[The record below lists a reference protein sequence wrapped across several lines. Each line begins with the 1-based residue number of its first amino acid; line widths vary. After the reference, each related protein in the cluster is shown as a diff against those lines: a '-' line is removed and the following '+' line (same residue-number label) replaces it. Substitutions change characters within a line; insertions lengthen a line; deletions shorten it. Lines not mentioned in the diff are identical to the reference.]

1 MRLWFI
7 FRKKR
12 RLIFL
17 ILLVSV
23 KLKNKATNNIKNN
36 FDIFNYVIIKIKA
49 MQIYEKNVTAV
60 IKKSILENMD
70 ENLMK
75 LKYNDGKISYAYLDT
90 YEALNIKAEAS
101 SMLSKLN
108 PEIENM
114 VNYVSVP
121 VGYFFTKK
129 FMLTDGLKVPLRLTV
144 YQAFDSEI
152 VSDVSDYGINNQ
164 LYEVSLQ
171 IKMDIY
177 IQIPFQEQI
186 INYEDKILLSSGII
200 NNEIP
205 NYYFHI
211 A

>member
-17 ILLVSV
+17 ILLVALFFS
-23 KLKNKATNNIKNN
+23 LTESY
-36 FDIFNYVIIKIKA
+36 FDDNVIEYVKIKA

-186 INYEDKILLSSGII
+186 IN
-200 NNEIP
+200 
-205 NYYFHI
+205 
-211 A
+211 

>member
-17 ILLVSV
+17 ILLVGLFFS
-23 KLKNKATNNIKNN
+23 LTESY
-36 FDIFNYVIIKIKA
+36 FDENVLEYVKIKA
-49 MQIYEKNVTAV
+49 LQIYEDNVTNV
-60 IKKSILENMD
+60 IKASVLENISD
-70 ENLMK
+70 DLMK
-75 LKYNDGKISYAYLDT
+75 LKYNDDGKISYAYLDT
-90 YEALNIKAEAS
+90 YEALNIKSEAS

-108 PEIENM
+108 PEIENS

-121 VGYFFTKK
+121 VGYFFTRK
-129 FMLTDGLKVPLRLTV
+129 FMLTDGLRVPLKLSV

-152 VSDVSDYGINNQ
+152 ISNVSDYGINNQ
-164 LYEVSLQ
+164 LYEISLQ
-171 IKMDIY
+171 IKMNIY
-177 IQIPFQEQI
+177 VQIPFQKQI
-186 INYEDKILLSSGII
+186 IGYEDKILLSSGII
-200 NNEIP
+200 NNDIP

>member
-17 ILLVSV
+17 ILLVVLFFS
-23 KLKNKATNNIKNN
+23 LTESY
-36 FDIFNYVIIKIKA
+36 FDDNVIEYVKIKA
-49 MQIYEKNVTAV
+49 MQIYEKNVTAI
-60 IKKSILENMD
+60 IKNSVLENMD
-70 ENLMK
+70 DNLMK
-75 LKYNDGKISYAYLDT
+75 LKYNDDGKISYAYLDT

-101 SMLSKLN
+101 SMLNKLN
-108 PEIENM
+108 PEIESM

-129 FMLTDGLKVPLRLTV
+129 FMLTDGLRVPLKLTV

-152 VSDVSDYGINNQ
+152 VSDVKDYGINNQ

-177 IQIPFQEQI
+177 VQIPFQGQI

>member
-17 ILLVSV
+17 ILLVGLFFS
-23 KLKNKATNNIKNN
+23 LTESY
-36 FDIFNYVIIKIKA
+36 FDENVLEYVKIKA
-49 MQIYEKNVTAV
+49 LQIYEDNVTNV
-60 IKKSILENMD
+60 IKASVLENISD
-70 ENLMK
+70 DLMK
-75 LKYNDGKISYAYLDT
+75 LKYNDDGKISYAYLDT
-90 YEALNIKAEAS
+90 YEALNIKSEAS

-108 PEIENM
+108 PEIENS

-121 VGYFFTKK
+121 VGYFFTRK
-129 FMLTDGLKVPLRLTV
+129 FMLTDGLRVPLKLSV

-152 VSDVSDYGINNQ
+152 ISNVSDYGINNQ
-164 LYEVSLQ
+164 LYEISLQ
-171 IKMDIY
+171 IKMNIY
-177 IQIPFQEQI
+177 VQIPFQEQI
-186 INYEDKILLSSGII
+186 IAYEDKILLSSGII
-200 NNEIP
+200 NNDIP

>member
-17 ILLVSV
+17 ILLVGLFFS
-23 KLKNKATNNIKNN
+23 LTESY
-36 FDIFNYVIIKIKA
+36 FDENVLEYVKIKA
-49 MQIYEKNVTAV
+49 LQIYEDNVTNV
-60 IKKSILENMD
+60 IKASVLENISD
-70 ENLMK
+70 DLMK
-75 LKYNDGKISYAYLDT
+75 LKYNDDGKISYAYLDT
-90 YEALNIKAEAS
+90 YEALNIRSEAS

-108 PEIENM
+108 PEIENS

-121 VGYFFTKK
+121 VGYFFTRK
-129 FMLTDGLKVPLRLTV
+129 FMLTDGLRVPLKLSV

-152 VSDVSDYGINNQ
+152 ISNVSDYGINNQ
-164 LYEVSLQ
+164 LYEISLQ
-171 IKMDIY
+171 IKMNIY
-177 IQIPFQEQI
+177 VQIPFQKQI
-186 INYEDKILLSSGII
+186 IGYEDKILLSSGII
-200 NNEIP
+200 NNDIP

>member
-17 ILLVSV
+17 ILLVALFFS
-23 KLKNKATNNIKNN
+23 LTESY
-36 FDIFNYVIIKIKA
+36 FDDNVIEYVKIKA
-49 MQIYEKNVTAV
+49 MQIYKKNVTAV

>member
-17 ILLVSV
+17 ILLVALFFS
-23 KLKNKATNNIKNN
+23 LTESY
-36 FDIFNYVIIKIKA
+36 FDDNVIEYVKIKA

-121 VGYFFTKK
+121 VGYFFYQEIYANRWIK
-129 FMLTDGLKVPLRLTV
+129 GSLK
-144 YQAFDSEI
+144 I
-152 VSDVSDYGINNQ
+152 NGI
-164 LYEVSLQ
+164 
-171 IKMDIY
+171 
-177 IQIPFQEQI
+177 
-186 INYEDKILLSSGII
+186 SSI
-200 NNEIP
+200 
-205 NYYFHI
+205 
-211 A
+211 

>member
-17 ILLVSV
+17 ILLVGLFFS
-23 KLKNKATNNIKNN
+23 LTESY
-36 FDIFNYVIIKIKA
+36 FDENVLEYVKIKA
-49 MQIYEKNVTAV
+49 LQIYEDNVTNV
-60 IKKSILENMD
+60 IKASVLENISD
-70 ENLMK
+70 DLMK
-75 LKYNDGKISYAYLDT
+75 LKYNDDGKISYAYLDT
-90 YEALNIKAEAS
+90 YEALNIKSEAS

-108 PEIENM
+108 PEIENS

-121 VGYFFTKK
+121 VGYFFTRK
-129 FMLTDGLKVPLRLTV
+129 FMLTDGLRVPLKLSV

-152 VSDVSDYGINNQ
+152 ISNVSDYGINNQ
-164 LYEVSLQ
+164 LYEISLQ
-171 IKMDIY
+171 IKMNIY
-177 IQIPFQEQI
+177 VQIPFQEQI
-186 INYEDKILLSSGII
+186 IGYEDKILLSSGII
-200 NNEIP
+200 NNDIP

>member
-17 ILLVSV
+17 ILLVALFFS
-23 KLKNKATNNIKNN
+23 LTESY
-36 FDIFNYVIIKIKA
+36 FDDNVIEYVKIKA

-144 YQAFDSEI
+144 YQAFDSDKLKWI
-152 VSDVSDYGINNQ
+152 FIFK
-164 LYEVSLQ
+164 SLFKNKLLIMRTRSYYRQ
-171 IKMDIY
+171 VLLIMR
-177 IQIPFQEQI
+177 FLI
-186 INYEDKILLSSGII
+186 IIFILLRFRDKRIVLC
-200 NNEIP
+200 
-205 NYYFHI
+205 
-211 A
+211 

>member
-17 ILLVSV
+17 ILLVVLFFS
-23 KLKNKATNNIKNN
+23 LTESY
-36 FDIFNYVIIKIKA
+36 FDDNVIEYVKIKA

-60 IKKSILENMD
+60 IKNSILENMD
-70 ENLMK
+70 DNLMK
-75 LKYNDGKISYAYLDT
+75 LKYNDDGKISYAYLDT
-90 YEALNIKAEAS
+90 YEALNIKSEAS
-101 SMLSKLN
+101 SMLSELN
-108 PEIENM
+108 PEIESM

-129 FMLTDGLKVPLRLTV
+129 FMLTDGLRVPLKLTV

-152 VSDVSDYGINNQ
+152 VSDVKDYGINNQ

-177 IQIPFQEQI
+177 VQIPFQEQI